1 MYCVLMMAT
10 DYIPNVTMMRLIYHI
25 SHHMNY
31 DLHWFNLIN

>member
-10 DYIPNVTMMRLIYHI
+10 NYISNVTMMRLIYHI

-31 DLHWFNLIN
+31 DLH